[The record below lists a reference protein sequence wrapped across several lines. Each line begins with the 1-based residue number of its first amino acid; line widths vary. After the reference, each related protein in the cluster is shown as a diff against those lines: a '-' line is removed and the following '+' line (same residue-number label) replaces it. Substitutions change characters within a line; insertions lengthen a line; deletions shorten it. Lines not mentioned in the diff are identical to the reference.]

1 MPETRI
7 AMWSGPRNIST
18 AMMYSFDNRD
28 DCHATDE
35 PLYANF
41 LLSSGTPHPD
51 AEEVIERNET
61 NLDTVISDLTGPIP
75 DGKPI
80 WFQKHMCHHIPDDSD
95 LSWIDGLTNCFL
107 IRDPREV
114 LLSLSKITDALDLG
128 VIGLIQQIRILDH
141 VCSKSGENPPIID
154 SRDVLENPG
163 SVLSSL
169 CERIGIPFSED
180 MLSWEPGPRD
190 CDGIWAKN
198 WYSSVWESS
207 GFLPYRRREGELPPP
222 LSRVLEKATPIYEEL
237 RSRRILH

>member
-1 MPETRI
+1 MPEKRI

-18 AMMYSFDNRD
+18 ALMYSFDNRG
-28 DCHATDE
+28 DCYTSDE

-41 LLSSGTPHPD
+41 LLSTGIPHPG
-51 AEEVIERNET
+51 AQEVIQNHET
-61 NLDTVISDLTGPIP
+61 DLDTVISELTGPIP

-80 WFQKHMCHHIPDDSD
+80 WYQKHMCHHISDESD

-114 LLSLSKITDALDLG
+114 LLSLSKITGVLDLR
-128 VIGLIQQIRILDH
+128 VIGLTQQIRILDH
-141 VCSKSGENPPIID
+141 VCSKSGEFPPIID
-154 SRDVLENPG
+154 SRDVLDNPR

-169 CERIGIPFSED
+169 CDSVGVPFSED

-198 WYSSVWESS
+198 WYSSVWRSS
-207 GFLPYRRREGELPPP
+207 GFFPHTPREGD
-222 LSRVLEKATPIYEEL
+222 LSAALSAVLEEATPIYEEL
-237 RSRRILH
+237 RSRRIKP